1 MFEGRGA
8 TLNSN
13 GFLKFSVQTLE
24 VLEHLGLFIEVQR
37 CDERFKLDSIT
48 SGGFRLFELV
58 EAVCTFVLIALVE
71 IDVVEERR
79 ETIEVMTKRMIGIFD
94 DTTSI
99 CESIT
104 TEA

>member
-1 MFEGRGA
+1 M
-8 TLNSN
+8 NSN

-24 VLEHLGLFIEVQR
+24 VLEHLSLFVEVQR
-37 CDERFKLDSIT
+37 CDERFKLDSIA
-48 SGGFRLFELV
+48 SGRFRLFELV

-79 ETIEVMTKRMIGIFD
+79 ETIEVMTKWMIGIFD
-94 DTTSI
+94 DTTSV